1 MEAANPSLYG
11 NNYDRKM
18 FYSVGPGSQ
27 YYKTYTSSLTKR
39 KNSLECWSQENLSS
53 ASLYFPWL
61 FPQISDYTVKVFQGQ
76 TLFVRDQE
84 KKVS

>member
-1 MEAANPSLYG
+1 MEAANTSLYG

-39 KNSLECWSQENLSS
+39 KNSLECWSQE
-53 ASLYFPWL
+53 
-61 FPQISDYTVKVFQGQ
+61 ISDYTIKAFQGQ